1 MNSIQ
6 LTPVEPRS
14 PGITE
19 IPAVL
24 LPHLKQR
31 YAQRAARLRQLAEG
45 HAMADYLSFAANVA
59 VAQQRVLDEQP
70 LPAACINDLAA
81 RLGRAQPPLAYHDYP
96 RDPYWQALLEQLIDR
111 LTAEATPAV
120 RTALETLRT
129 QTPGQREQQASALLA
144 GDYAAVNSGQAVFLW
159 AALSLY
165 FTQLAA
171 HLPAS
176 AKALP
181 GEARQHCP
189 VCASAPVASVIM
201 TGAQAGLRYLQCG
214 LCESRWHMV
223 RLKCSNCEA
232 TGALDYWSLENK
244 EAPIKAESCDDCQS
258 YLKVFYPERDRDLEL
273 VADDLA
279 SLGLDAELEREGFG
293 RSALN
298 PFLFPG

>member
-1 MNSIQ
+1 MSSIQ

-59 VAQQRVLDEQP
+59 AAQQRVLDEQP
-70 LPAACINDLAA
+70 LPAACINDLAG

-96 RDPYWQALLEQLIDR
+96 RDPYWQALLEQLIDL

-144 GDYAAVNSGQAVFLW
+144 GDYAAVDSGQAVFLW

-214 LCESRWHMV
+214 LCE
-223 RLKCSNCEA
+223 
-232 TGALDYWSLENK
+232 
-244 EAPIKAESCDDCQS
+244 
-258 YLKVFYPERDRDLEL
+258 
-273 VADDLA
+273 
-279 SLGLDAELEREGFG
+279 
-293 RSALN
+293 
-298 PFLFPG
+298 

>member
-1 MNSIQ
+1 MSSIQ

-59 VAQQRVLDEQP
+59 AAQQRVLDEQP
-70 LPAACINDLAA
+70 LPAACINDLAG

-96 RDPYWQALLEQLIDR
+96 RDPYWQALLEQLIDL

-144 GDYAAVNSGQAVFLW
+144 GDYAAVDSGQAVFLW

-279 SLGLDAELEREGFG
+279 SLGLDEELEREGFG